1 MAISLCEGLI
11 MTLEEFKSIFEA
23 HGLEINTF
31 LSLDKNI
38 NANVYIQNVYGRV
51 KFADYTSDIPIY
63 ERDPKTLINHIASHV
78 LGQVTIYPLK
88 RINTVD
94 GELCE
99 WDTYTDLSKQN
110 HQFKTTKYAKA
121 KNFVDEQM
129 EILKKLR
136 REYKRNQIKWI
147 GEDKNSLF
155 EVFL

>member
-1 MAISLCEGLI
+1 
-11 MTLEEFKSIFEA
+11 MTLEEFKSIFEEY
-23 HGLEINTF
+23 GLEIKTF

-38 NANVYIQNVYGRV
+38 NANVYIQNVYGKVR
-51 KFADYTSDIPIY
+51 FAEFTADIPIY
-63 ERDPKTLINHIASHV
+63 ERDEKTMRMHITSHV
-78 LGQVTIYPLK
+78 LGQATVYPLK

-99 WDTYTDLSKQN
+99 WDTYNGFSEQN

>member
-1 MAISLCEGLI
+1 MLLN

-38 NANVYIQNVYGRV
+38 NANVYIQNVYGKAR
-51 KFADYTSDIPIY
+51 FAEFTADIPIY
-63 ERDPKTLINHIASHV
+63 ERNEKTMRMHITSHV
-78 LGQVTIYPLK
+78 IGQVTVYPLK

-94 GELCE
+94 GDLCE
-99 WDTYTDLSKQN
+99 WDTYNGFSEQN

-129 EILKKLR
+129 EILKHLR

-147 GEDKNSLF
+147 GED
-155 EVFL
+155 

>member
-1 MAISLCEGLI
+1 M

-31 LSLDKNI
+31 LSLDKKT

-63 ERDPKTLINHIASHV
+63 ERDPKTLMNHITSHV

-110 HQFKTTKYAKA
+110 HQFKTTKYIKA

>member
-1 MAISLCEGLI
+1 
-11 MTLEEFKSIFEA
+11 MTLEEFKSIFEV
-23 HGLEINTF
+23 HGLEINEF
-31 LSLDKNI
+31 LSLDKQTD
-38 NANVYIQNVYGRV
+38 ANVYIPTVYGKVR
-51 KFADYTSDIPIY
+51 FAEFTADIPIY
-63 ERDPKTLINHIASHV
+63 ERDEKTMRMHITSHV
-78 LGQVTIYPLK
+78 LGQATVYPLK

-99 WDTYTDLSKQN
+99 WDTYNGFSEQN
-110 HQFKTTKYAKA
+110 HQFKTTKYIKA

>member
-1 MAISLCEGLI
+1 

-23 HGLEINTF
+23 HGLEINEF
-31 LSLDKNI
+31 LSLDKKTDAI
-38 NANVYIQNVYGRV
+38 VHIPTVYGRV

-63 ERDPKTLINHIASHV
+63 ERDPKTLMNHIASHV

-94 GELCE
+94 GELCN

-110 HQFKTTKYAKA
+110 YQFKTTKYAKA

-147 GEDKNSLF
+147 GED
-155 EVFL
+155 

>member
-1 MAISLCEGLI
+1 M

-23 HGLEINTF
+23 HGLEINEF

-51 KFADYTSDIPIY
+51 KFADYISDIPIY
-63 ERDPKTLINHIASHV
+63 ERDPKTLRNCIASHV
-78 LGQVTIYPLK
+78 IGQVTIYPFK
-88 RINTVD
+88 RIESIE
-94 GELCE
+94 GELCD
-99 WDTYTDLSKQN
+99 WDTYTNWSKQN
-110 HQFKTTKYAKA
+110 YQFKTTKYAKA

>member
-23 HGLEINTF
+23 HGLEINEF

-63 ERDPKTLINHIASHV
+63 ERDPKTLMNHITSHV
-78 LGQVTIYPLK
+78 LGQATVYPLK
-88 RINTVD
+88 RINSVD
-94 GELCE
+94 GELCD
-99 WDTYTDLSKQN
+99 WDTYTNWSKQN
-110 HQFKTTKYAKA
+110 YQFKTTKHVKL

-147 GEDKNSLF
+147 GED
-155 EVFL
+155 

>member
-1 MAISLCEGLI
+1 

-23 HGLEINTF
+23 HGLEINEF

-78 LGQVTIYPLK
+78 LGQATVYPLK
-88 RINTVD
+88 RINSVD
-94 GELCE
+94 GELCD
-99 WDTYTDLSKQN
+99 WDTYTNWSKQN
-110 HQFKTTKYAKA
+110 YQFKTTKQVKL

-129 EILKKLR
+129 AILKKLR

-147 GEDKNSLF
+147 GED
-155 EVFL
+155 

>member
-1 MAISLCEGLI
+1 
-11 MTLEEFKSIFEA
+11 MTLEEFKSIFEEY
-23 HGLEINTF
+23 GLEIKTF
-31 LSLDKNI
+31 LSLDKNT
-38 NANVYIQNVYGRV
+38 NANVYIQNVYGKVR
-51 KFADYTSDIPIY
+51 FAEFTADIPIY
-63 ERDPKTLINHIASHV
+63 ERDEKTMRMHITSHV

-99 WDTYTDLSKQN
+99 WDTYNGFSEQN